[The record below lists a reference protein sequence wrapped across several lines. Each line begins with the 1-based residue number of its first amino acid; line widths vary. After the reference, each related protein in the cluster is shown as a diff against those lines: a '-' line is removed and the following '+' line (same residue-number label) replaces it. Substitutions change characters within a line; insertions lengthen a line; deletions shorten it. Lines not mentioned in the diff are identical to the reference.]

1 MHTNLATV
9 AMRTPER
16 TGMKRF
22 GKSLSFWK
30 IVAGII
36 LSAGAYV
43 TYIRVTQGLGATT
56 HLSDQFPWGLWIG
69 FDILCGVGL
78 AAGGFTLAAIVHI
91 FNIKRFEP
99 ILRPSIL
106 TAFLGYVL
114 VIVGLMYDLGRPFQI
129 WHALIMWNPH
139 SVMFEVA
146 WCVMLYTTVLS
157 LEFSPVVLEKFKL
170 TKTLR
175 VVKRVMPPL
184 IIVGVLLST
193 LHQSSLGS
201 LYLIVPEKLYALW
214 YTPYLPVFF
223 YFSAIAAGCAMVI
236 FESILSGRRFKKGL
250 ELPLLAEI
258 SRIAVLML
266 AVYLTMKAVDLVN
279 RGAVPLLFVPRMETY
294 LYWLEIAV
302 GVAAPLAVFGIPRLR
317 QSRNGLFLGSVLII
331 LGFILNRMNI
341 SITGM
346 EAWAG
351 VSYFPSWM
359 EITVTMA
366 IVTAG
371 FIIFTM
377 AARYLPLFK
386 HEHEAEA
393 PKAVLDMSE
402 DLRLVSAPNSA
413 ENSDAIYS
421 IE

>member
-1 MHTNLATV
+1 MQTRTV
-9 AMRTPER
+9 TETRIVLQE
-16 TGMKRF
+16 TGMKRYRNL
-22 GKSLSFWK
+22 LSFWK
-30 IVAGII
+30 IVAGVI
-36 LSAGAYV
+36 LAAGAYA
-43 TYIRVTQGLGATT
+43 TYVRVTRGLGATT

-99 ILRPSIL
+99 ILRPTIL
-106 TAFLGYVL
+106 TAFMGYVL
-114 VIVGLMYDLGRPFQI
+114 VIIALMYDLGRPFQI
-129 WHALIMWNPH
+129 WHAIIMWNPH

-175 VVKRVMPPL
+175 AVKRVMPPL
-184 IIVGVLLST
+184 IIVGVILST

-214 YTPYLPVFF
+214 YTPYLPIFF
-223 YFSAIAAGCAMVI
+223 YFSAIAVGCAMII
-236 FESILSGRRFKKGL
+236 FESTLSGRRFKKGL
-250 ELPLLAEI
+250 ELPLLSEI
-258 SRIAVLML
+258 SRVAVLML
-266 AVYLTMKAVDLVN
+266 AVYLTMKIVDLAN
-279 RGAVPLLFVPRMETY
+279 RSALPLLFIPRTETY
-294 LYWLEIAV
+294 MYWLEIAV
-302 GVAAPLAVFGIPRLR
+302 GVAAPLIIFGIPRLR
-317 QSRNGLFLGSVLII
+317 QSRNGLFLGSVLTI
-331 LGFILNRMNI
+331 LGFVLNRMNI

-351 VSYFPSWM
+351 VPYFPSWM
-359 EITVTMA
+359 EIAVTMA

-377 AARYLPLFK
+377 AARYLPLFQHGDG
-386 HEHEAEA
+386 HETKQ
-393 PKAVLDMSE
+393 PVIDLNE
-402 DLRLVSAPNSA
+402 DLRLVSES
-413 ENSDAIYS
+413 ELEEISHEIHS
-421 IE
+421 RE